1 MSVSLSDSALC
12 TLADLK
18 AYAGLSGDTYNDELT
33 NLINA
38 VSAAAD
44 AYTGRK
50 LKARAYGVDESSP
63 ESAWVFDGDGS
74 NLWICPER
82 PLNSVSSLVVD
93 ITTITERSSV
103 WTSGY
108 VYDVEMGTIELAGYI
123 FNDGLKNCT
132 VKGNAGYSTVPDDLE
147 QAIIEW
153 AAWKLKESSISN
165 IGKNLF
171 GKTQKQLPA
180 GGGTLRYWTDG
191 LIKDIPP
198 QIKSTLNHYRKVIMA

>member
-1 MSVSLSDSALC
+1 MSVSLSASALC

-18 AYAGLSGDTYNDELT
+18 TYAGLSGDTYDDELT
-33 NLINA
+33 SLINA

-50 LKARAYGVDESSP
+50 LKARAYGVDGDSP

-93 ITTITERSSV
+93 ITTISARSSV

-108 VYDVEMGTIELAGYI
+108 VLDIEMGTIELAGYI
-123 FNDGLKNCT
+123 FSSGLKNCT
-132 VKGNAGYSTVPDDLE
+132 VKGNAGYSTTPDDLK

-153 AAWKLKESSISN
+153 AAWKLKESSIST
-165 IGKNLF
+165 IGKNLL
-171 GKTQKQLPA
+171 GKTQKQLPS
-180 GGGTLRYWTDG
+180 GGGTLNYWTSG

-198 QIKSTLNHYRKVIMA
+198 LVKSTLNNYRKVIMA